1 MDRSALSMWKSIY
14 YVQLTKY
21 IDVLPQE
28 ATNVRKNQTQI
39 DINGKKVGTNRPD
52 LQYDLN
58 DIHYNVES
66 GEACRP

>member
-1 MDRSALSMWKSIY
+1 
-14 YVQLTKY
+14 VQLTKY
-21 IDVLPQE
+21 IDDIPKE
-28 ATNVRKNQTQI
+28 ATNVRKDQTQM

-66 GEACRP
+66 D